1 MSEEETTPRDADSDE
16 DAPDS
21 MEAVLA
27 EALED
32 EDSSDDDDDRDS
44 IDGGA
49 PSVDEVDIRDALRAA
64 MAPPTDRISITRNVQ
79 KRLREDPELEGRYF
93 ADGWSTAKAPIET
106 FLITSAV
113 MLVVVVAVYLLIRP
127 YGM

>member
-1 MSEEETTPRDADSDE
+1 MSEEEATPRDADSDE
-16 DAPDS
+16 DAPPDS

-27 EALED
+27 DALED
-32 EDSSDDDDDRDS
+32 EDS
-44 IDGGA
+44 DGGM

-64 MAPPTDRISITRNVQ
+64 MAPPTDRISITRHVQ
-79 KRLREDPELEGRYF
+79 KKLREDPELKGRYF

-106 FLITSAV
+106 YLITSLV
-113 MLVVVVAVYLLIRP
+113 MLAVVVVVYLLIRP